1 MKIDLDTTTM
11 TPAAEISRLMRNARS
26 LRVKVGGKVY
36 AGPAT
41 LGDEDD
47 GHLLLEFPA
56 AKKKG
61 KGK

>member
-47 GHLLLEFPA
+47 GH
-56 AKKKG
+56 
-61 KGK
+61 